1 MATTSTDTIRGAA
14 VLSLTGTR
22 SMECLSDYEL
32 PIYLRRYD
40 PDSGLDVGATN
51 LRPFDTA
58 TAPTAG
64 SGYVWE
70 LWDSDRDNLLA
81 EGAATQRGTRAGL
94 DVQLG
99 SIPADTD
106 TLAITYTSMA
116 NPDLPTLTT
125 RTYTFEATDPPTALS
140 GIDKIRVESTLA
152 GSAGIDTVI
161 DRLVDAINGTLDPG
175 DIMSAG
181 PGTQSCEELV
191 AYRTVT
197 NTLVIEARDGGTW
210 GNMCAVTTTG
220 GYLPAAADFTN
231 EPLTGGTGQRGIAL
245 TMDAGDLPNTLITAP
260 DTQRRCYADL
270 FGLYSD
276 HTASVPS
283 RLKLMASP
291 AQLHK
296 SATT

>member
-1 MATTSTDTIRGAA
+1 MTTTITDTIRGVA
-14 VLSLTGTR
+14 VLSLSGTR
-22 SMECLSDYEL
+22 SLECESNYEL
-32 PIYLRRYD
+32 PLYLRRTD
-40 PDSGLDVGATN
+40 PDTGLDVGATN

-58 TAPTAG
+58 TTPTPG
-64 SGYVWE
+64 LGLTWE

-81 EGAATQRGTRAGL
+81 EGAATQRGVRAGL
-94 DVQLG
+94 EITIDT
-99 SIPADTD
+99 IPADTD
-106 TLAITYTSMA
+106 TMVIEYVNLS
-116 NPDLPTLTT
+116 NPDLPTITQ

-140 GIDKIRVESTLA
+140 GADQIRVESALS
-152 GSAGIDTVI
+152 GSAGIGTVI
-161 DRLVDAINGTLDPG
+161 DRLVNAINGTLDPG

-191 AYRTVT
+191 AYRSLTD
-197 NTLVIEARDGGTW
+197 TLVIEARDGGTW

-220 GYLPAAADFTN
+220 GYLPAAADFTD
-231 EPLTGGTGQRGIAL
+231 EPLTGGTGKRGIAL

-276 HTASVPS
+276 HTAEAPA
-283 RLKLMASP
+283 RLKLVASP

-296 SATT
+296 TATT